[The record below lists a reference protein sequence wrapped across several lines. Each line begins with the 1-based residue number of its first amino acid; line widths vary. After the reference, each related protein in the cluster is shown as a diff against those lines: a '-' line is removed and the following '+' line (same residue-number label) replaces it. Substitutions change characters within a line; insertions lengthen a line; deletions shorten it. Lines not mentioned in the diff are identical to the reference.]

1 MKTYQFRFES
11 RPCEFRDGFVSVSYM
26 MFSNEDQGMLREDV
40 ELTWPQA
47 QTYFKEFVERTV
59 GPRACYMTCHSPRMP
74 PGYKTY
80 QRTIYKKGPST

>member
-59 GPRACYMTCHSPRMP
+59 GPRGLLYDLPLTPHASGLQNLPTHHL
-74 PGYKTY
+74 
-80 QRTIYKKGPST
+80 